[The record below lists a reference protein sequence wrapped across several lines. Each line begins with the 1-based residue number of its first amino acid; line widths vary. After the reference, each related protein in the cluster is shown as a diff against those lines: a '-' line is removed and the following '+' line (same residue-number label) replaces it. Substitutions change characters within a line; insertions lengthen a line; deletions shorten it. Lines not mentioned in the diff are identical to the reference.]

1 MDEKFIEKL
10 TDERKKAIKEYLQD
24 NSYELL
30 KKIETY
36 SAILTMNSIE
46 TQVGITRDMMNE
58 MMEQMKHVDFSK
70 SDMNELMK
78 KMG

>member
-46 TQVGITRDMMNE
+46 TQVGITRDITNE
-58 MMEQMKHVDFSK
+58 MMEQMNHVDFSK
-70 SDMNELMK
+70 LDMNELMK
-78 KMG
+78 QMG

>member
-1 MDEKFIEKL
+1 MNEKFIEKL
-10 TDERKKAIKEYLQD
+10 TSERKKAVEEYLQN

-46 TQVGITRDMMNE
+46 TQVGITRDMTNE
-58 MMEQMKHVDFSK
+58 MMEQMKQVDFSK
-70 SDMNELMK
+70 LDMNELMK
-78 KMG
+78 QMG

>member
-10 TDERKKAIKEYLQD
+10 TDERKKAIEKYLQD
-24 NSYELL
+24 NCYELL

-46 TQVGITRDMMNE
+46 TQVGITRDMTNE
-58 MMEQMKHVDFSK
+58 MMEQMKQVDFSK
-70 SDMNELMK
+70 LDVNKLMK
-78 KMG
+78 QMG

>member
-58 MMEQMKHVDFSK
+58 MKEQMKHVDFSK
-70 SDMNELMK
+70 LDMNELMK